1 MAIRTIYLSSSKV
14 QGRMKCIG
22 RCRKVSKGVT
32 RRPETSRDVPRR
44 PATSRDARRVPEAG
58 VVVGSCRK
66 LSEGVSIRPESQL
79 CVGLC
84 RTSTYPL
91 CLHTTRVSA
100 LCRTLSDLYP
110 LCLHTR
116 WPWISIKNT
125 GVLRCPGTDG
135 LCWKIFFRLNKTT
148 EVIRPWKYFK
158 TWKYFNWHQGVSGR
172 RGGGDRRTD
181 RPMGVTAWV
190 AVCN

>member
-84 RTSTYPL
+84 RTSTLSVSIQDDLEFPL
-91 CLHTTRVSA
+91 RILVS
-100 LCRTLSDLYP
+100 RD
-110 LCLHTR
+110 
-116 WPWISIKNT
+116 
-125 GVLRCPGTDG
+125 VLGQTACVGRSS
-135 LCWKIFFRLNKTT
+135 
-148 EVIRPWKYFK
+148 
-158 TWKYFNWHQGVSGR
+158 SGR
-172 RGGGDRRTD
+172 SC
-181 RPMGVTAWV
+181 AWGEP
-190 AVCN
+190 AL

>member
-66 LSEGVSIRPESQL
+66 VSPYNQSLSSVSDFVGPLHTLSVCIRPESQL

-84 RTSTYPL
+84 RTSTLSVSIQDDLEFPL
-91 CLHTTRVSA
+91 RILVSRDVLGQTA
-100 LCRTLSDLYP
+100 CVGRSSSDLIKP
-110 LCLHTR
+110 LR
-116 WPWISIKNT
+116 WSDLENISRLENIST
-125 GVLRCPGTDG
+125 G
-135 LCWKIFFRLNKTT
+135 
-148 EVIRPWKYFK
+148 IR
-158 TWKYFNWHQGVSGR
+158 TSR
-172 RGGGDRRTD
+172 DGGGQTD
-181 RPMGVTAWV
+181 LQTLQD
-190 AVCN
+190 